1 MLRFTI
7 LVGTLLS
14 FVVPTADAQVF
25 PQPNWNPGASWDTG
39 RTFDQ
44 NGLGVQTP
52 RAPETTKLT
61 PNVTCPPGTRPLQG
75 ERSAALGDC
84 VLMEGY
90 AVPGYGYG
98 YGYSP
103 YVPYPQWIPTAPTAR
118 VPEQVERPLT
128 LRVVPPAAPPVREM
142 TTTQERALRDRL
154 GVR

>member
-7 LVGTLLS
+7 FVGTLLS
-14 FVVPTADAQVF
+14 LVVPEADAQVF
-25 PQPNWNPGASWDTG
+25 PQPNWNPSASWDTG

-61 PNVTCPPGTRPLQG
+61 PNVACPPGTRPLQG

-84 VLMEGY
+84 VLMDGY
-90 AVPGYGYG
+90 AVPGYG

-103 YVPYPQWIPTAPTAR
+103 YVPYPQWLP
-118 VPEQVERPLT
+118 
-128 LRVVPPAAPPVREM
+128 VPPAARIPERVERPQTLRVTPPTAPSVREM
-142 TTTQERALRDRL
+142 TPSQERALRERFTP
-154 GVR
+154 R